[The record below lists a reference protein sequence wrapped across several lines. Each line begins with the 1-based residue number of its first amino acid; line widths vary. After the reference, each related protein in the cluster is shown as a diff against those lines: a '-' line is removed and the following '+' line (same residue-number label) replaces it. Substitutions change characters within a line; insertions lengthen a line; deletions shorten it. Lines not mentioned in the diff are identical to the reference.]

1 MPKPEAKSSL
11 LHRLGH
17 TFSDVQLAERAL
29 THRSF
34 GSEHNERLEFLGDS
48 ILNFIVAEALYERF
62 PKAAEGDLSRMRAR
76 LVKGETLAE
85 IARAFQLGDA
95 LNLGAGET
103 KSGGHRRES
112 ILADALEA
120 LIGAIYLDA
129 GLDACRLRVR
139 AWFSGRLE
147 QLTPGDLNKD
157 SKTLLQEMLQAR
169 AQTLPH
175 YRLTDTSGEDHRQQ
189 FEITCE
195 IAALQE
201 HFVGRGSSRRA
212 AEQAAAE
219 TAIAR
224 LQQVW
229 AQP

>member
-1 MPKPEAKSSL
+1 MPNPDAKLLL

-17 TFSDVQLAERAL
+17 EFRDSRLAERAL

-34 GSEHNERLEFLGDS
+34 SAEHNERLEFLGDS
-48 ILNFIVAEALYERF
+48 ILNFVIAEALYERF
-62 PKAAEGDLSRMRAR
+62 PKAPEGDLSRMRAR

-85 IARAFQLGDA
+85 IARGFQLGESI
-95 LNLGAGET
+95 NLGAGEM

-112 ILADALEA
+112 ILADAVEA

-129 GLDACRLRVR
+129 GLDVCRLRVR
-139 AWFSGRLE
+139 AWYNSRLA
-147 QLTPGDLNKD
+147 QLVPGDLNKD
-157 SKTLLQEMLQAR
+157 AKTRLQEMLQAR
-169 AQTLPH
+169 AQSLPI
-175 YRLTDTSGEDHRQQ
+175 YRVVETSGEEHKQQ
-189 FEITCE
+189 FEIACE

-201 HFVGRGSSRRA
+201 SFVGHGNNRRT

-219 TAIAR
+219 LAIVR
-224 LQQVW
+224 LEEVW